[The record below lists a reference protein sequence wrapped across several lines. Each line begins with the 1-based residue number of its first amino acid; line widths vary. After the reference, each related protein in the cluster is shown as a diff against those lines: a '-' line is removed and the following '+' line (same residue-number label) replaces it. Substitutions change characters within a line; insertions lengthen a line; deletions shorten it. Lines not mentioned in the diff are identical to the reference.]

1 MDIFRVVG
9 IGMIAAV
16 LALLVKQ
23 HRPELAIQISIV
35 AALLIF
41 LSIAPYFMGIVRMF
55 EDLTGQLSVDVRF
68 FDIVLKIIG
77 VAYIA
82 QLGAELCRDAGESA
96 IASKIELAGKIILLV
111 MAMPIVYSLISL
123 VTGLLS
129 N

>member
-9 IGMIAAV
+9 IGIIAAV
-16 LALLVKQ
+16 LALVVKQ

-35 AALLIF
+35 AAILIF
-41 LSIAPYFMGIVRMF
+41 LSVAPYFMGIVQMF
-55 EDLTGQLSVDVRF
+55 EDLTDQLSVDVRF

-82 QLGAELCRDAGESA
+82 QLGAELCRDAGENA
-96 IASKIELAGKIILLV
+96 IAAKIELAAKIILLV

-123 VTGLLS
+123 ITGLL

>member
-1 MDIFRVVG
+1 MDIFRIVG
-9 IGMIAAV
+9 IGVIAAV
-16 LALLVKQ
+16 LALVVKQ

-35 AALLIF
+35 AAILIF
-41 LSIAPYFMGIVRMF
+41 LSIAPYFMGIIRMF
-55 EDLTGQLSVDVRF
+55 EDLTDQLSIDVRF

-82 QLGAELCRDAGESA
+82 QLGAELCRDAGEGA
-96 IASKIELAGKIILLV
+96 IASKIELAAKVILLV

-123 VTGLLS
+123 ITGLL

>member
-9 IGMIAAV
+9 IGMIAAI
-16 LALLVKQ
+16 LALVVKQ

-55 EDLTGQLSVDVRF
+55 EDLTDQLSVDVRF

-82 QLGAELCRDAGESA
+82 QLGAELCRDAGENA

-123 VTGLLS
+123 ITGLL